1 MAQVEVIK
9 AETGRV
15 VRSRNIVGEG
25 VKIDRIRVAAYARVS
40 TDQEEQLGSFKSQ
53 IQYYTEKINENRDW
67 VFAGIYS
74 DEAITGTTSGKREGF
89 QQMIQD
95 CMDGKIDMILTKS
108 ISRFARNTVDTLSY
122 VRMLKDKQI
131 PVIFEKENINTMSMN
146 GELLLTILSS
156 IAQQDVETISS
167 NVKMGLKM
175 KMKRGELIGY
185 NGCLGYDYHPED
197 KSITINEEEAETVR
211 IIFDLYLQGYGTYTI
226 AKRLRA
232 LGRKNHKGEVSWT
245 DSGVLGIVKN
255 EKYKGDVILGKT
267 FTVDPIT
274 KRRIANF
281 GEEDKFIIKDH
292 HEPII
297 SKEDW
302 DKAQEIRL
310 KRSSGMRRDG
320 VLEKR
325 ERYSRKYAFSS
336 MCECGFCGDTL
347 TRRTLHSNSAYEKP
361 VWYCHRAANI
371 GKAECPHS
379 KSIDEKILEGAFLE
393 AYKLLAESFDDV
405 LESVLNSVKEVVSD
419 DKQSKRLD
427 QVGRDI
433 SKLEARKNKLLDMLL
448 DEAIEKTDYE
458 EKLTEIE
465 KKLKVLIDERDCLLE
480 NVKEQK
486 NTGKRM
492 EELRKALSED
502 DVLDEFDRLVFESIV
517 EKVILGAELED
528 GTIDPYKLTFVFK
541 GCGRS
546 EMDNVKKQY
555 KKNRNNK
562 EDIPEMADNVLVEKA
577 TKKNVAI

>member
-167 NVKMGLKM
+167 NVKM

-211 IIFDLYLQGYGTYTI
+211 IIFDLYLQGY
-226 AKRLRA
+226 
-232 LGRKNHKGEVSWT
+232 
-245 DSGVLGIVKN
+245 
-255 EKYKGDVILGKT
+255 
-267 FTVDPIT
+267 
-274 KRRIANF
+274 
-281 GEEDKFIIKDH
+281 EED
-292 HEPII
+292 
-297 SKEDW
+297 
-302 DKAQEIRL
+302 
-310 KRSSGMRRDG
+310 
-320 VLEKR
+320 
-325 ERYSRKYAFSS
+325 FSD
-336 MCECGFCGDTL
+336 EE
-347 TRRTLHSNSAYEKP
+347 SN
-361 VWYCHRAANI
+361 
-371 GKAECPHS
+371 
-379 KSIDEKILEGAFLE
+379 
-393 AYKLLAESFDDV
+393 
-405 LESVLNSVKEVVSD
+405 
-419 DKQSKRLD
+419 
-427 QVGRDI
+427 
-433 SKLEARKNKLLDMLL
+433 
-448 DEAIEKTDYE
+448 E
-458 EKLTEIE
+458 E
-465 KKLKVLIDERDCLLE
+465 
-480 NVKEQK
+480 
-486 NTGKRM
+486 
-492 EELRKALSED
+492 
-502 DVLDEFDRLVFESIV
+502 
-517 EKVILGAELED
+517 
-528 GTIDPYKLTFVFK
+528 
-541 GCGRS
+541 
-546 EMDNVKKQY
+546 
-555 KKNRNNK
+555 
-562 EDIPEMADNVLVEKA
+562 
-577 TKKNVAI
+577 